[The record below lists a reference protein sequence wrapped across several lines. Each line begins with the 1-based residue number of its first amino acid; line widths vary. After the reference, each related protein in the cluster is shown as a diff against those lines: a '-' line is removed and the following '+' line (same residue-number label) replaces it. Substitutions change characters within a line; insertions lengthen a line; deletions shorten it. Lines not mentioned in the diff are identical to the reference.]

1 MVEEME
7 DLNEADEQIRVL
19 LNRKARVKDI
29 KLRTIS
35 NTNRMTGRLDH
46 TSSFK
51 NDNIN
56 PNSKHSPFNTLKK
69 NSDNNNNIN

>member
-1 MVEEME
+1 ME

-29 KLRTIS
+29 KLRTIN

-51 NDNIN
+51 NENN
-56 PNSKHSPFNTLKK
+56 NSKHSPFNTLKK
-69 NSDNNNNIN
+69 NDNNNNIN